1 MTRRTKREI
10 WTHIYEQVL
19 QKNALSILFV
29 SLITR
34 PLFFSVVTVCFTSL
48 FLRCYT
54 VHYLHS
60 LLFLKFHFIFFLCL
74 SLYSHTSRK
83 FAMIYRVISL
93 RSVHPFCP
101 LFLAYTRNLERIISL
116 FFSFPFISKYKFC
129 VMLYYKYLKMKTIKI
144 VYSLCFCFNLGKDM
158 NSLPGSKTQP
168 HCKYYTRKENFRIKI
183 LENAL

>member
-1 MTRRTKREI
+1 MSKYYKRTLC
-10 WTHIYEQVL
+10 V
-19 QKNALSILFV
+19 FFFF
-29 SLITR
+29 SLITL

-54 VHYLHS
+54 VHFLHS
-60 LLFLKFHFIFFLCL
+60 PLFLKFHFIFFLCL

-101 LFLAYTRNLERIISL
+101 YFFAYKLGRIISL
-116 FFSFPFISKYKFC
+116 FLSFPFISEYKFC
-129 VMLYYKYLKMKTIKI
+129 VTLYYKYLKMKSIKI

-158 NSLPGSKTQP
+158 NSLPGSKRQP
-168 HCKYYTRKENFRIKI
+168 HCKYYTRKENSHIKV
-183 LENAL
+183 LENALKLYIDKIFWKHTNL